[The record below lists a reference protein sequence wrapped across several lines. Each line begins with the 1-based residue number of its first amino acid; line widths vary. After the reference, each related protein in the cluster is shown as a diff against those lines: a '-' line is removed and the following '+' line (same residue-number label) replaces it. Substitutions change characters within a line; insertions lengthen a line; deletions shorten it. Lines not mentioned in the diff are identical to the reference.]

1 VREFL
6 NLDLGDSFISVASNW
21 LHKEKFY
28 SVNIYYLNCSL
39 VGFLVNKK

>member
-21 LHKEKFY
+21 LHEEKFY
-28 SVNIYYLNCSL
+28 SVKHILPQLQS
-39 VGFLVNKK
+39 